1 MAGRRLDGGA
11 LRIRRATRHDLPGL
25 RRLLAV
31 DAAAR
36 SERFERRLVRHLAGE
51 VAVVEDDE
59 GALIGALSVVVVRSF
74 SAGHWRAQL
83 DGLWVSPGH
92 ESHVDRILDAALER
106 AARRHCHELVAV
118 GPLAP
123 CVTAALER
131 RGATREAAWQLGVT
145 PDPAPAAGRGRRRR
159 A

>member
-31 DAAAR
+31 DAADR

-51 VAVVEDDE
+51 VAVVEDED
-59 GALIGALSVVVVRSF
+59 GAPVGALSVVVFRSF

-83 DGLWVSPGH
+83 DGLWVSPGG
-92 ESHVDRILDAALER
+92 ESHVDRILDAALEW
-106 AARRHCHELVAV
+106 AARRHCHALFAI
-118 GPLAP
+118 GPLGP
-123 CVTAALER
+123 YVTAALER
-131 RGATREAAWQLGVT
+131 RGATREAAWRLGVT
-145 PDPAPAAGRGRRRR
+145 PVPAPVAGRGRRRR